1 MQHTI
6 ISIWHQYKNI
16 NEIVLFSAKS
26 LKSRVFYTPESTSEF
41 RLATSQVLD
50 MAIVLDNAGLYTLYY
65 NPQISVPKLLLC

>member
-6 ISIWHQYKNI
+6 ISTWHQYKNI
-16 NEIVLFSAKS
+16 NEIALFSAKS
-26 LKSRVFYTPESTSEF
+26 LKSRVFYPENTSEF
-41 RLATSQVLD
+41 RLATFQVLN